1 MAVLVVTAFSA
12 PVAADGISVTQSVD
26 RFNIPFEDSVHFEIV
41 LQWNGPQTAYLFPE
55 PLHPTFERLKVRG
68 LTSSISSSG
77 SGEEEITTKKFRYTL
92 IPTASGIGRI
102 EPVTISYLTWPDSIP
117 GELLTEAMTVQIAEP
132 VPQVE
137 KGTGSFV
144 WGVAAVVTVVGSVVV
159 FVLVWRARRK
169 KPQEIVKTPVAQFL
183 DELTALKQEAGGD
196 LKKFQTGLYKI
207 LSGFLTAQ
215 YGLNPDG
222 VPDDEV
228 EKLLEPTDLAESQ
241 RKQISAWLVQA
252 RRDKF
257 RPVVGAPGETIRLEA
272 EIRRCFEQL

>member
-1 MAVLVVTAFSA
+1 
-12 PVAADGISVTQSVD
+12 
-26 RFNIPFEDSVHFEIV
+26 
-41 LQWNGPQTAYLFPE
+41 
-55 PLHPTFERLKVRG
+55 
-68 LTSSISSSG
+68 
-77 SGEEEITTKKFRYTL
+77 
-92 IPTASGIGRI
+92 
-102 EPVTISYLTWPDSIP
+102 
-117 GELLTEAMTVQIAEP
+117 
-132 VPQVE
+132 
-137 KGTGSFV
+137 
-144 WGVAAVVTVVGSVVV
+144 
-159 FVLVWRARRK
+159 
-169 KPQEIVKTPVAQFL
+169 VAQFL